1 MNIPTLHSERL
12 VLRPL
17 EMRDAPQ
24 MLLLRSNPNLMKYIP
39 RPLTLTIEDAKKKI
53 RAMHLSMLKNGNIN
67 WALTLKDSDEMIGVM
82 GFATVYPEH
91 KRAEI
96 GYMMLEEHHG
106 KGYLTEIL
114 PKIIQYAFDT
124 MGMHSL
130 EAIIDPRNTASEKV
144 LIKLGFRKEAH
155 FIENHFFNGEF
166 IDSVHY
172 CLLNDLPH

>member
-1 MNIPTLHSERL
+1 MNIPTMHSERL

-24 MLLLRSNPNLMKYIP
+24 MLLLRSNPKLMKYIP
-39 RPLTLTIEDAKKKI
+39 RPLTTTLEEAKKKI
-53 RAMHLSMLKNGNIN
+53 RTMRLSMQKKDNVN
-67 WALTLKDSDEMIGVM
+67 WALTLKDNDEMIGVM
-82 GFATVYPEH
+82 GFANVYHEH

-96 GYMMLEEHHG
+96 GYMILEEHHG
-106 KGYLTEIL
+106 KGYLTEIF
-114 PKIIQYAFDT
+114 PKIIEYAFDT

-130 EAIIDPRNTASEKV
+130 EAIIDPRNTASERV

-155 FIENHFFNGEF
+155 FIENHFFNGEY

-172 CLLNDLPH
+172 CLLNQ